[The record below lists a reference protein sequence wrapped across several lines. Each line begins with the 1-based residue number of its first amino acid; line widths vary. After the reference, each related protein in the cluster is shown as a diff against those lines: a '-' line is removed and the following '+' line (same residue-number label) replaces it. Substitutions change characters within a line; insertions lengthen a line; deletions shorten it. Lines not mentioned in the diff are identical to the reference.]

1 MAEQPDKP
9 PPSAASP
16 ASLPAELAAALL
28 PRNLGVKVGILIA
41 VTVMVIGGFV
51 LYVLFARGV
60 FEQTQRL
67 ALIADNAEGVSVGAD
82 LTFAGFPIGRVRSI
96 RLRDDGKVRIDVRV
110 PVSEAKWLRES
121 SVFVIEVPLVG
132 SAKLR
137 AYSSNLQ
144 DPPLPDRAERP
155 VLRGDTAQ
163 EIPRMVASLRTVLEN
178 IDQMTD
184 SGSSLQQSINNART
198 VSERMAGKY
207 GVLGGVLGSEDDAR
221 KVIASIDRANALL
234 ASLGGVALKM
244 DAVLAKT
251 DQRLL
256 GPGGV
261 VEETQKAV
269 TQASAML
276 AEVRERLKAVDSI
289 LANAQVVSANAKTAS
304 ANVAAATTDLAA
316 LRAEV
321 EASLRKVASLIDEIN
336 RKWPFERDT
345 KLKLP

>member
-9 PPSAASP
+9 SASEKRP
-16 ASLPAELAAALL
+16 ESLPAELAAALL

-67 ALIADNAEGVSVGAD
+67 ALITDNAEGVNLGAD
-82 LTFAGFPIGRVRSI
+82 LTFAGFPVGRVRSI
-96 RLRDDGKVRIDVRV
+96 DLRDDGKVRIGIRI
-110 PVSEAKWLRES
+110 PVSEARWLRES

-132 SAKLR
+132 AAKLR
-137 AYSSNLQ
+137 AYSANLQ
-144 DPPLPDRAERP
+144 DPPLRDRAERQ
-155 VLRGDTAQ
+155 VLRGDTAE
-163 EIPRMVASLRTVLEN
+163 EIPRMVASMRTVLEN
-178 IDQMTD
+178 LDQITAP
-184 SGSSLQQSINNART
+184 GSSLQESIRNART

-207 GVLGGVLGSEDDAR
+207 GVLGGVLGGDDNAR

-244 DAVLAKT
+244 DTVLTKA
-251 DQRLL
+251 DQRVL

-261 VEETQKAV
+261 IDETQKAV
-269 TQASAML
+269 AQANAIL
-276 AEVRERLKAVDSI
+276 GDVRASLKKVDGI
-289 LANAQVVSANAKTAS
+289 LADAQVVGANAK
-304 ANVAAATTDLAA
+304 AATADLGA

-321 EASLRKVASLIDEIN
+321 ETSLRKVTSLIEEIN

-345 KLKLP
+345 KIKLP